1 MMTYTFY
8 YRGLYRHVQACTVD
22 GALTRLAAA
31 LGSDARDN
39 AILTEGVLAA

>member
-22 GALTRLAAA
+22 AALTRLTEAF
-31 LGSDARDN
+31 GSDVRDN
-39 AILTEGVLAA
+39 ATLTEGRLAA